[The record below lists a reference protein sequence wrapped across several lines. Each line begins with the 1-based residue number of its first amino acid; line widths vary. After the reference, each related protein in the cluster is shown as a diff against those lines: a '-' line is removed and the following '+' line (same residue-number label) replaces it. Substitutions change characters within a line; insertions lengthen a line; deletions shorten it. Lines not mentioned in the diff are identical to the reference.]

1 MRFHPSAGTARG
13 RRWADLQASGL
24 AAIAATHADRQA
36 QRPLALTDP
45 LGQWQRCPPVAARA
59 VGVQL
64 VVVCVQAGDVA
75 EVDHA
80 QGWVAGGLR
89 T

>member
-1 MRFHPSAGTARG
+1 MRFHPSTGTARG
-13 RRWADLQASGL
+13 RRRADLKSSGL
-24 AAIAATHADRQA
+24 AAIAATHTDRQA
-36 QRPLALTDP
+36 QRSLSLTDP
-45 LGQWQRCPPVAARA
+45 LGEWQRCPPAAARA

-64 VVVCVQAGDVA
+64 VVVCVQAGDAA

-89 T
+89 G